1 MNTSR
6 LQRRMK
12 INALLCKVKSRR
24 LAQSTK
30 ATSKPL
36 KGALIG
42 LLMICVTMVSACG
55 LNSKPPKVSPTVTV
69 DASLMVEPNLTKSLV
84 SVLSE

>member
-1 MNTSR
+1 MSISR
-6 LQRRMK
+6 LRRRMR
-12 INALLCKVKSRR
+12 INELLCRVRSRR

-55 LNSKPPKVSPTVTV
+55 LNSKPPKASPTVMV